1 MLKTA
6 SNRLKENIEFGS
18 IGAYFSLLKP
28 RVMSLAIFTALCGQI
43 LALKIN
49 ILHPILFLI
58 SLFSIAIGAG
68 AAGCINMWYDRDID
82 AKMKRTKSRPIPSG
96 IIKPDEA
103 LGLGIILSILS
114 VVLLGLASN
123 LLASFLLASS
133 ILFYIFVYTMWL
145 KRKSY
150 YNIVIGGAAGALPP
164 LIGWVSVTNHISFF
178 PIILFLIIFIWT
190 PPHFWALSLFSEND
204 YEKAGIPM
212 LPNVLGKKETK
223 KSIIKYSYFM
233 YFISFLPYLLDY
245 ASDFYLAI
253 MLILNTYFL
262 YLAHQIDINDHKTS
276 KKLFKF
282 SIIYLFLLFIA
293 FLADYFFQFLLTK

>member
-6 SNRLKENIEFGS
+6 PDRLNNQIEFGS

-28 RVMSLAIFTALCGQI
+28 RVMSLAIFTALCGQV
-43 LALKIN
+43 LALKFNSI
-49 ILHPILFLI
+49 HPILFLV
-58 SLFSIAIGAG
+58 SLLSIAMGAG
-68 AAGCINMWYDRDID
+68 AAGCINMWYDKDID

-96 IIKPDEA
+96 IIKADEA

-133 ILFYIFVYTMWL
+133 ILFYIFIYTIWL
-145 KRKSY
+145 KRKTY

-164 LIGWVSVTNHISFF
+164 LIGWVSVTDNISSF
-178 PIILFLIIFIWT
+178 PVILFLIIFIWT

-204 YEKAGIPM
+204 YEKAGLPM
-212 LPNVLGKKETK
+212 LPNVLGKTVTK
-223 KSIIKYSYFM
+223 RSILKYSYLL
-233 YFISFLPYLLDY
+233 YLTSFLPYLLTF
-245 ASDFYLAI
+245 SGELYLFVV
-253 MLILNTYFL
+253 LVLNTNFL
-262 YLAHQIDINDHKTS
+262 YLAYRVNINDDKTS

-282 SIIYLFLLFIA
+282 SIIYLFLIFITLIA
-293 FLADYFFQFLLTK
+293 DNFINVFL

>member
-6 SNRLKENIEFGS
+6 PDRLKNQVEFGS

-28 RVMSLAIFTALCGQI
+28 RVMSLAIFTALCGQV
-43 LALKIN
+43 LALKFNSI
-49 ILHPILFLI
+49 HPILFLV
-58 SLFSIAIGAG
+58 SLLSIAMGAG
-68 AAGCINMWYDRDID
+68 AAGCINMWYDKDID

-96 IIKPDEA
+96 IIKADEA

-133 ILFYIFVYTMWL
+133 ILFYIFIYTIWL
-145 KRKSY
+145 KRKTY

-164 LIGWVSVTNHISFF
+164 LIGWVSVTDNISSF
-178 PIILFLIIFIWT
+178 PVILFLIIFIWT

-204 YEKAGIPM
+204 YEKAGLPM
-212 LPNVLGKKETK
+212 LPNVLGKTVTK
-223 KSIIKYSYFM
+223 RSILKYSYLL
-233 YFISFLPYLLDY
+233 YLTSFLPYLLTF
-245 ASDFYLAI
+245 SGELYLFVV
-253 MLILNTYFL
+253 LVLNTNFL
-262 YLAHQIDINDHKTS
+262 YLAYRVNINDDKTS

-282 SIIYLFLLFIA
+282 SIIYLFLIFITLIA
-293 FLADYFFQFLLTK
+293 DNFINIFL